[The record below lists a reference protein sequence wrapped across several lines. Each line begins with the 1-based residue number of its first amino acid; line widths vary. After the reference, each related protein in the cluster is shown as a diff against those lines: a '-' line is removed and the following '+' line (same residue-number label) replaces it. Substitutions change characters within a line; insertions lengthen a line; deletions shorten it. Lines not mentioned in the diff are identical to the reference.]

1 MKLKNVLIILF
12 LCICNFAHAG
22 TVIFEEANK
31 LYHNREYKEASNLYM
46 QIINQGYHSC
56 SVYYNA
62 GNSFFKNN
70 QMGMAVWCYEKAL
83 QYEPDNQVIK
93 ENLLITNT
101 KLSNSFKKTN
111 EWFGIKWIK
120 IILQFHTV
128 NKWSLGS
135 LVFFSLAVL
144 LLFFKKKNKSFSII
158 TFIRRLFWL
167 LFLVYALGAISNYL
181 FTKLYNHGIIIHSTI
196 LYNDV
201 QAKGLGEAQITE
213 GIKVRI
219 LQTRINPAT
228 QENRYLIIL
237 PNKIRAWVNAADVL
251 SL

>member
-1 MKLKNVLIILF
+1 
-12 LCICNFAHAG
+12 
-22 TVIFEEANK
+22 
-31 LYHNREYKEASNLYM
+31 
-46 QIINQGYHSC
+46 
-56 SVYYNA
+56 
-62 GNSFFKNN
+62 
-70 QMGMAVWCYEKAL
+70 MGMAVWCYEKAL